1 MADACCICL
10 GVKGAALCEI
20 RPCAHSVCRD
30 CGLRLVQR
38 SVFTCPMCRQAVS
51 CYSFPPAAVP
61 RAAPPAAVT
70 PRYYEPPSSSDE
82 SDYDDAGYSRQDYFG
97 PSDDEED
104 VPMSF

>member
-10 GVKGAALCEI
+10 GVKGAALCDI

-38 SVFTCPMCRQAVS
+38 SVFTCPMCRQVVS
-51 CYSFPPAAVP
+51 CYSFPPVVP
-61 RAAPPAAVT
+61 PLAAPAAAET
-70 PRYYEPPSSSDE
+70 RRYHEPSSSDE
-82 SDYDDAGYSRQDYFG
+82 SDYDDAGYSRNDFFG
-97 PSDDEED
+97 PSDDDED